1 MAAHAEARHSLCQTH
16 RVVEGAPIGHQ
27 RRGGHDSASMSFG
40 NGAIDARREA
50 KVIGIDDQTA
60 HRVSL
65 AGERVDGG
73 CRTVARISRVA
84 EKVRRGKRS
93 FRLTAFSPVAYTHP
107 NAVRSDAPHLSSNR
121 PSPWLMNATVSGR
134 ARQAR
139 GAVSSVG

>member
-1 MAAHAEARHSLCQTH
+1 MAAHAEARHSLCQTQ
-16 RVVEGAPIGHQ
+16 RVVEGASIGNQ

-73 CRTVARISRVA
+73 CRTVASISRVGGEGTQRKEDLPFDRFFA
-84 EKVRRGKRS
+84 SRVY
-93 FRLTAFSPVAYTHP
+93 SP
-107 NAVRSDAPHLSSNR
+107 
-121 PSPWLMNATVSGR
+121 
-134 ARQAR
+134 
-139 GAVSSVG
+139 